1 MTLCPEMQTET
12 KPLPVRERPA
22 TLKQKAMVAPNKP
35 FYWPVIIIL
44 AATAGLSALGLFFCW
59 KSPIGEWLHPGSNW
73 FFKRQL
79 VYLVIG
85 VLGSRC
91 SLLRFRSLQR
101 EASHDGLPSAR
112 SRLSCGRYSR
122 LYSHCLCRGYVGRS
136 ANGQDLFCWGSSS

>member
-59 KSPIGEWLHPGSNW
+59 KSPIGECYTLA
-73 FFKRQL
+73 QT
-79 VYLVIG
+79 
-85 VLGSRC
+85 
-91 SLLRFRSLQR
+91 
-101 EASHDGLPSAR
+101 
-112 SRLSCGRYSR
+112 
-122 LYSHCLCRGYVGRS
+122 
-136 ANGQDLFCWGSSS
+136 GSSNGNWCTS